1 MRSEIPFV
9 KYLLLLNIV
18 SSFQNEKNP
27 CQNYFQQG
35 FLRQYLSCIL
45 YSYIEEKGRAYFKLL
60 FNCFFIVVILFGYF
74 QLLRRLIVVKEQ
86 LFKLFYLNYED
97 KQKLPKTS
105 NFREFYGG
113 QRGIRTLD
121 TLLTYTRVP
130 VVRLRPAQPSVQYG
144 ASNGT

>member
-1 MRSEIPFV
+1 MQKIPV
-9 KYLLLLNIV
+9 RITSNRD
-18 SSFQNEKNP
+18 
-27 CQNYFQQG
+27 
-35 FLRQYLSCIL
+35 FLRQYLSCRL
-45 YSYIEEKGRAYFKLL
+45 YSYIEDKGIAYFKLF

-86 LFKLFYLNYED
+86 LFKLFYLSYED

>member
-1 MRSEIPFV
+1 MQKIPV
-9 KYLLLLNIV
+9 RIISNRD
-18 SSFQNEKNP
+18 
-27 CQNYFQQG
+27 

-45 YSYIEEKGRAYFKLL
+45 YSYIEDKGLAYFELL

-74 QLLRRLIVVKEQ
+74 WLLRRLIVVKEQ
-86 LFKLFYLNYED
+86 LFKLFYINYED

-105 NFREFYGG
+105 DFREFYGG

-130 VVRLRPAQPSVQYG
+130 VVQTAF
-144 ASNGT
+144 